1 MKILLLGLGRAN
13 IAVTRYLL
21 QRGDEVYVYEE
32 NVELLADAAQS
43 LIQNRK
49 VKMYQK
55 DGDYELVITSP
66 GFPPNKD
73 IIQKLRAKNISI
85 IDEIEFTYN
94 QLKNPKIIAVTG
106 TNGKSTT
113 VSLISHILNTAHI
126 ENFLGGNIAPGTPFS
141 QVLFMKKFQ
150 YYVLEIS
157 SFQLMR
163 IERFHPII
171 SVITNITTDH
181 LNWHKDFNEY
191 KTAKSRILLNQDE
204 NDFAILNFD
213 DTLVRSFSE
222 QSRAKIIF
230 FGSAVEHGVR
240 LDGNFYFEREKL
252 FSVEGVP
259 LAGRH
264 NLMNIAAAIA
274 VVKVL
279 TIPNEIIEEGI
290 RSFKSIPHRLE
301 EVGTID
307 GVRYVNNSMCTNE
320 SAAIAS
326 FITLKGAK
334 IVIVGGKH
342 KGDTGRRYLSLLTQQ
357 AKACIILGEN
367 AQYIA
372 QYFKSKNFHKFSI
385 ADDMDD
391 AIRKARVFAE
401 PNDIIIL
408 NPGFASF
415 DYYRNFEKRG
425 EAFRNAA
432 YKN

>member
-13 IAVTRYLL
+13 IAVARYLL

-32 NVELLADAAQS
+32 NVEMLAGAAQN
-43 LIQNRK
+43 LIQTGE

-55 DGDYELVITSP
+55 DDYELVITSP

-73 IIQKLRAKNISI
+73 IIQKLKSKNISV
-85 IDEIEFTYN
+85 IDEIEFTYT
-94 QLKNPKIIAVTG
+94 QLKNPRVIAVTG

-113 VSLISHILNTAHI
+113 VSIISHILNTAHV
-126 ENFLGGNIAPGTPFS
+126 ENFLGGNIAPGRPFS
-141 QVLFMKKFQ
+141 QVLFMENFR

-163 IERFHPII
+163 IERFHPMI

-181 LNWHKDFNEY
+181 LNWHKDFDEY

-204 NDFAILNFD
+204 NDFAVLNFD
-213 DTLVRSFSE
+213 DILVRSFAE
-222 QSRAKIIF
+222 CSRANVVF
-230 FGSAVEHGVR
+230 FGAAVEHGVR
-240 LDGNFYFEREKL
+240 LNGDFYFEREKL

-259 LAGRH
+259 LVGRH

-279 TIPNEIIEEGI
+279 NIPNEIIEEGI
-290 RSFKSIPHRLE
+290 RNFKSIPHRLE
-301 EVGTID
+301 EIGTID
-307 GVRYVNNSMCTNE
+307 GVRYINNSMCTNE

-326 FITLKGAK
+326 FVALEGAK

-342 KGDTGRRYLSLLTQQ
+342 KGNTGRRYLSLLAQE
-357 AKACIILGEN
+357 AKACIILGDN

-372 QYFKSKNFHKFSI
+372 QYFQSKNFHKFSI
-385 ADDMDD
+385 AESMDD

-401 PNDIIIL
+401 PNDIILL

-415 DYYRNFEKRG
+415 DYYRNFEERG
-425 EAFRNAA
+425 EAFRHAT

>member
-1 MKILLLGLGRAN
+1 MNVLLLGLGRAN
-13 IAVTRYLL
+13 IAVARYLV
-21 QRGDEVYVYEE
+21 QRNHSVFLYEDNIE
-32 NVELLADAAQS
+32 TLSEAARELIES
-43 LIQNRK
+43 GE
-49 VKMYQK
+49 VKMYR
-55 DGDYELVITSP
+55 DDIYDLVVSSP

-73 IIQKLRAKNISI
+73 IIEKLKSKDISV
-85 IDEIEFTYN
+85 IDEVEFTYT
-94 QLKNPKIIAVTG
+94 QLKNPRIIAVTG

-126 ENFLGGNIAPGTPFS
+126 DNFLGGNIAPGTPFS

-163 IERFHPII
+163 IERFRPMI

-181 LNWHKDFNEY
+181 LNWHKDIDEY

-204 NDFAILNFD
+204 NDFAILNSD
-213 DTLVRSFSE
+213 DTLVRSFAE
-222 QSRAKIIF
+222 RSRAKIIF
-230 FGSAVEHGVR
+230 FGTAVEHGVR
-240 LDGNFYFEREKL
+240 LNGNFYFEGEKL
-252 FSVEGVP
+252 FSARGVP

-279 TIPNEIIEEGI
+279 NIPNEIVDEGI
-290 RSFKSIPHRLE
+290 RSFKSLPHRLE
-301 EVGTID
+301 DMGIIG
-307 GVRYVNNSMCTNE
+307 GVRYINNSMCTNE

-326 FITLKGAK
+326 FIALDGAK

-342 KGDTGRRYLSLLTQQ
+342 KGDTGHRYLSLLAQE
-357 AKACIILGEN
+357 AKACVILGDN

-372 QYFKSKNFHKFSI
+372 QYFRSKNFHKFSI
-385 ADDMDD
+385 AENMND
-391 AIRKARVFAE
+391 AIKKARMFAN
-401 PNDIIIL
+401 PDDIILL

-415 DYYRNFEKRG
+415 DYYRNFEERG

>member
-1 MKILLLGLGRAN
+1 MKVLLLGLGRAN
-13 IAVTRYLL
+13 MAVARYLL
-21 QRGDEVYVYEE
+21 QRGDDVYVYEE
-32 NVELLADAAQS
+32 SIELLTETAQN
-43 LIQNRK
+43 LIQTRR
-49 VKMYQK
+49 VKMYHEE
-55 DGDYELVITSP
+55 DDYELVITSP

-73 IIQKLRAKNISI
+73 IIQKLKAKNISV
-85 IDEIEFTYN
+85 IDEIEFTYT
-94 QLKNPKIIAVTG
+94 QLENPRIIAVTG

-141 QVLFMKKFQ
+141 QVLFMEKFQ

-163 IERFHPII
+163 IERFHPMI

-181 LNWHKDFNEY
+181 LNWHKDFDEY
-191 KTAKSRILLNQDE
+191 KTAKSRILLNQDK
-204 NDFAILNFD
+204 NDFAVLNFD
-213 DTLVRSFSE
+213 DTLVRSFAE
-222 QSRAKIIF
+222 QSRAKIVF
-230 FGSAVEHGVR
+230 FGTAVEDGVR
-240 LDGNFYFEREKL
+240 LNGNFYFKREKL
-252 FSVEGVP
+252 FSVKGVP
-259 LAGRH
+259 LVGRH

-274 VVKVL
+274 AVKVL
-279 TIPNEIIEEGI
+279 AVPNEIIDEGI

-301 EVGTID
+301 EIGTIA

-326 FITLKGAK
+326 FVALEGAK
-334 IVIVGGKH
+334 IVIVGGKL
-342 KGDTGRRYLSLLTQQ
+342 KGDTGHRYLSLLAQK

-372 QYFKSKNFHKFSI
+372 QYFRSKNFHKFSI
-385 ADDMDD
+385 AENMDD

-401 PNDIIIL
+401 PHDIILL

-432 YKN
+432 YKD